1 MNIITMKLKDLKPYK
16 NNPRKNDAAVALV
29 KKSIEEFGYLVPI
42 VIDKNN
48 EIVAGHTRYK
58 ALKQLKIQQV
68 PCVVADE
75 LTEDQIKAF
84 RIADNS
90 VSEAAEWDISKLAV
104 ELADIKLDMGEF
116 GVDLGTFTASGTSFT
131 PVSGEENEDDDDGWY
146 GDERERTYNAYNMQL
161 VDYVELTKDKWQ
173 MPIIY
178 KTDFVPSDMIGF
190 KYVKADEEKS
200 AKTCGIH
207 CFIDDYQF
215 ERLWNR
221 PNEYIELVRPY
232 QCMLSPD
239 FSLYTD
245 MTMPTKI
252 WNVYRSR
259 LIGAYYQTQGIEV
272 IPTVQWAEPE
282 TYEFCF
288 KGIERGGT
296 VAVSTIGVKEDPDCL
311 ALWNAGMREMI
322 KQVKPKTILVYG
334 GELDFDYGKIKVVYY
349 QNHQLEKWRSQD
361 DGQ

>member
-1 MNIITMKLKDLKPYK
+1 MNIITMALKNIKPYK
-16 NNPRKNDAAVALV
+16 NNPRKNDKAVQFV
-29 KKSIEEFGYLVPI
+29 MKSIQEFGYLVPI

-58 ALKQLKIQQV
+58 ALKKLGIQQV

-90 VSEAAEWDISKLAV
+90 VSDVAEWDVTKLAV
-104 ELADIKLDMGEF
+104 ELSDISLDLGEF
-116 GVDLGTFTASGTSFT
+116 GLDLGTFEHGGGTSDFE
-131 PVSGEENEDDDDGWY
+131 PEPEIDDDGYY
-146 GDERERTYNAYNMQL
+146 GDERERTYNAYNMRL
-161 VDYVELTKDKWQ
+161 VDYVELTPDKWQ

-178 KTDFVPSDMIGF
+178 KTDFVPDDLIGF
-190 KYVKADEEKS
+190 KYVKSDNNENAEK
-200 AKTCGIH
+200 AGIH

-259 LIGAYYQTQGIEV
+259 LIGAYYQAQGIEI
-272 IPTVQWAEPE
+272 IPTVQWAEAD
-282 TYEFCF
+282 TFEFCF
-288 KGIERGGT
+288 KGIEQGGT
-296 VAVSTIGVKEDPDCL
+296 VAVSTIGVKEDPECY
-311 ALWNAGMREMI
+311 ALWVAGMKEMI
-322 KQVKPKTILVYG
+322 KQLEPETILVYG
-334 GELDFDYGKIKVVYY
+334 GELDFNYGKIKVVYY
-349 QNHQLEKWRSQD
+349 TNHQLEKWHD
-361 DGQ
+361 NE

>member
-16 NNPRKNDAAVALV
+16 NNPRKNDAAVAFV
-29 KKSIEEFGYLVPI
+29 KRSIQEFGYLVPI

-90 VSEAAEWDISKLAV
+90 VSEAAEWDVAKLAV
-104 ELADIKLDMGEF
+104 EINDISLDMGTF
-116 GVDLGTFTASGTSFT
+116 GLDLGTFTSTPSSFT
-131 PVSGEENEDDDDGWY
+131 PDSDDEDDEGYY
-146 GDERERTYNAYNMQL
+146 GDERERTYNTYNMDL
-161 VDYVELTKDKWQ
+161 VDYVDLTKDKWQ
-173 MPIIY
+173 MPIIH
-178 KTDFVPSDMIGF
+178 KSNFVPSDLIAF
-190 KYVKADEEKS
+190 KYVKADENKS
-200 AKTCGIH
+200 AEGCGIH

-259 LIGAYYQTQGIEV
+259 LIGAYYQAQGIEV
-272 IPTVQWAEPE
+272 IPTVQWAEPA
-282 TYEFCF
+282 TFEFCF
-288 KGIERGGT
+288 KGIEKGGT
-296 VAVSTIGVKEDPDCL
+296 VAVSTIGVKEDPKCNEIWHL
-311 ALWNAGMREMI
+311 GMQEMI

-349 QNHQLEKWRSQD
+349 QNHQLEKWR
-361 DGQ
+361 

>member
-29 KKSIEEFGYLVPI
+29 KRSIQEFGYLVPI

-90 VSEAAEWDISKLAV
+90 VSEAAEWDVAKLAV
-104 ELADIKLDMGEF
+104 EINDISLDLGVF
-116 GVDLGTFTASGTSFT
+116 GLDLGTFTSNASSFT
-131 PVSGEENEDDDDGWY
+131 PDSDEDEDDEGYY
-146 GDERERTYNAYNMQL
+146 GDERERTYNAYNMYL
-161 VDYVELTKDKWQ
+161 VDYVDLTKDKWQ
-173 MPIIY
+173 MPIIH
-178 KTDFVPSDMIGF
+178 KSNFVPDDLIAF
-190 KYVKADEEKS
+190 KYIKADNNENAEK
-200 AKTCGIH
+200 AGIH

-221 PNEYIELVRPY
+221 PDEYIETVRPY

-259 LIGAYYQTQGIEV
+259 LIGAYYQAQGIEI
-272 IPTVQWAEPE
+272 IPTVQWAEAE
-282 TYEFCF
+282 TFEFCF
-288 KGIERGGT
+288 KGIEKGGT
-296 VAVSTIGVKEDPDCL
+296 VAVSTIGVKEDPECY
-311 ALWNAGMREMI
+311 ALWVAGMQEMI

-334 GELDFDYGKIKVVYY
+334 GELDFNYGKIKVVYY
-349 QNHQLEKWRSQD
+349 KNHQLEKWHD
-361 DGQ
+361 DE

>member
-1 MNIITMKLKDLKPYK
+1 MNIITMKLKDLRPYK
-16 NNPRKNDAAVALV
+16 NNPRKNDAAVDFV
-29 KKSIEEFGYLVPI
+29 KKSIQEFGYLVPI

-58 ALKQLKIQQV
+58 ALKKLGIQQV

-75 LTEDQIKAF
+75 LSEDQIKAF

-90 VSEAAEWDISKLAV
+90 VSDVAEWDITKLAV
-104 ELADIKLDMGEF
+104 EMADISLDLGEF
-116 GVDLGTFTASGTSFT
+116 GLDLGTFEHNSGGIV
-131 PVSGEENEDDDDGWY
+131 PNDEPEDPDDGWY
-146 GDERERTYNAYNMQL
+146 GDERERTYNTYNMDL
-161 VDYVELTKDKWQ
+161 VDYVDLTPDKWQ
-173 MPIIY
+173 MPVIH
-178 KTDFVPSDMIGF
+178 KTSFVPDDMIGF
-190 KYVKADEEKS
+190 KYVKADNNENAEK
-200 AKTCGIH
+200 AGIH

-259 LIGAYYQTQGIEV
+259 LIGAYYQAQGIDI
-272 IPTVQWAEPE
+272 IPTVQWAEAD
-282 TYEFCF
+282 TFEFCF
-288 KGIERGGT
+288 KGIEQGGT
-296 VAVSTIGVKEDPDCL
+296 VAVSTIGVKEDPECY
-311 ALWNAGMREMI
+311 ALWVAGMQEMI

-334 GELDFDYGKIKVVYY
+334 GALDFNYGKIKVVYY
-349 QNHQLEKWRSQD
+349 KNHQLEKWHED
-361 DGQ
+361 KA

>member
-1 MNIITMKLKDLKPYK
+1 MNIITKKLKELRPYK
-16 NNPRKNDAAVALV
+16 NNPRRNDAAVQFV
-29 KKSIEEFGYLVPI
+29 MKSIQEFGYLVPI
-42 VIDKNN
+42 VIDKND

-58 ALKQLKIQQV
+58 ALKKLGIQQV

-75 LTEDQIKAF
+75 LTEEQIKAF

-90 VSEAAEWDISKLAV
+90 VSGIAEWDITKLAV
-104 ELADIKLDMGEF
+104 EMSDISLDLGEF
-116 GVDLGTFTASGTSFT
+116 GLDLGSFEGGTSTFA
-131 PVSGEENEDDDDGWY
+131 PPDDEDDEGYY
-146 GDERERTYNAYNMQL
+146 GDERERTYNTYNMDL
-161 VDYVELTKDKWQ
+161 VDHVDLTQDRWQ
-173 MPIIY
+173 MPIIH
-178 KTDFVPSDMIGF
+178 KTKFVPNDLIGF
-190 KYVKADEEKS
+190 KYVKADENAS
-200 AKTCGIH
+200 AETCGIH

-259 LIGAYYQTQGIEV
+259 LIGAYYQAQGIEI
-272 IPTVQWAEPE
+272 IPTVQWAEAE
-282 TYEFCF
+282 TFEFCF
-288 KGIERGGT
+288 KGIEQGGT
-296 VAVSTIGVKEDPDCL
+296 VAVSTIGVKEDPECY
-311 ALWNAGMREMI
+311 ALWVAGMQEMI

-334 GELDFDYGKIKVVYY
+334 GALDFNYGKIKVVYY
-349 QNHQLEKWRSQD
+349 ENHQLEKWHDR
-361 DGQ
+361 

>member
-1 MNIITMKLKDLKPYK
+1 MNIITMALKNIKPYK
-16 NNPRKNDAAVALV
+16 NNPRKNDRAVQFV
-29 KKSIEEFGYLVPI
+29 MKSIQEFGYLVPI

-58 ALKQLKIQQV
+58 ALKKLGIQQV

-90 VSEAAEWDISKLAV
+90 VSDVAEWDITKLAV
-104 ELADIKLDMGEF
+104 ELSDISLDLGEF
-116 GVDLGTFTASGTSFT
+116 GLDLGTFEHGGTGNFE
-131 PVSGEENEDDDDGWY
+131 PEPEIDDGGYY
-146 GDERERTYNAYNMQL
+146 GDERERTYNTYNMQL
-161 VDYVELTKDKWQ
+161 VDYVDLTPDKWQ
-173 MPIIY
+173 MPIIH
-178 KTDFVPSDMIGF
+178 KTSFVPDDMIGF
-190 KYVKADEEKS
+190 KYVKADNNENAEK
-200 AKTCGIH
+200 AGIH

-221 PNEYIELVRPY
+221 PDEYIETVRPY

-259 LIGAYYQTQGIEV
+259 LIGAYYQAQGIEI
-272 IPTVQWAEPE
+272 IPTVQWAEAE
-282 TYEFCF
+282 TFDFCF
-288 KGIERGGT
+288 KGIEKGGT
-296 VAVSTIGVKEDPDCL
+296 VAVSTIGVKEDPECY
-311 ALWNAGMREMI
+311 ALWVAGMQEMI

-334 GELDFDYGKIKVVYY
+334 GELDFNYGKIKVVYY
-349 QNHQLEKWRSQD
+349 KNHQLEKWHD
-361 DGQ
+361 DE

>member
-29 KKSIEEFGYLVPI
+29 KKSIQEFGYLVPI

-90 VSEAAEWDISKLAV
+90 VSEAAEWDIAKLAV
-104 ELADIKLDMGEF
+104 EVNEIKLDLGQF
-116 GVDLGTFTASGTSFT
+116 GVDLGTFTPSGGTEFEPET
-131 PVSGEENEDDDDGWY
+131 AEEDEEGWY
-146 GDERERTYNAYNMQL
+146 GDERERTYNTYNMQL
-161 VDYVELTKDKWQ
+161 VDSVDLTSDVWQ
-173 MPIIY
+173 MPIIH
-178 KTDFVPSDMIGF
+178 KSKFVPHDLMGF
-190 KYVKADEEKS
+190 KYIKADQGENAEK
-200 AKTCGIH
+200 CGVH
-207 CFIDDYQF
+207 FFIDDYQF

-221 PNEYIELVRPY
+221 PNEYIETIRPY
-232 QCMLSPD
+232 ECMLSPD

-259 LIGAYYQTQGIEV
+259 LIGAYYQSQGIEV
-272 IPTVQWAEPE
+272 IPTVQWAEAQ
-282 TYEFCF
+282 TFDFCF
-288 KGIERGGT
+288 KGIEKGGT
-296 VAVSTIGVKEDPDCL
+296 VAVSTIGVKEDPECL
-311 ALWNAGMREMI
+311 ELWHAGMQEMI
-322 KQVKPKTILVYG
+322 KQIRPKTILVYG

-349 QNHQLEKWRSQD
+349 KNHQLEKWHED
-361 DGQ
+361 KE

>member
-1 MNIITMKLKDLKPYK
+1 MNIITMALKNIKPYK
-16 NNPRKNDAAVALV
+16 NNPRKNDKAVQFV
-29 KKSIEEFGYLVPI
+29 MKSIQEFGYLVPI

-58 ALKQLKIQQV
+58 ALKKLGIQQV

-90 VSEAAEWDISKLAV
+90 VSDVAEWDITKLAV
-104 ELADIKLDMGEF
+104 ELSDISLDLGEF
-116 GVDLGTFTASGTSFT
+116 GLDLGTFEHSGTGNFE
-131 PVSGEENEDDDDGWY
+131 PEPEIDDGGYY
-146 GDERERTYNAYNMQL
+146 GDERERTYNTYNMQL
-161 VDYVELTKDKWQ
+161 VDYVDLTPDKWQ
-173 MPIIY
+173 MPIIH
-178 KTDFVPSDMIGF
+178 KTSFVPDDMIGF
-190 KYVKADEEKS
+190 KYVKADNNENAEK
-200 AKTCGIH
+200 AGIH

-221 PNEYIELVRPY
+221 PDEYIEIVRPY

-259 LIGAYYQTQGIEV
+259 LIGAYYQAQGIEI
-272 IPTVQWAEPE
+272 IPTVQWAEAE
-282 TYEFCF
+282 TFEFCF
-288 KGIERGGT
+288 KGIEKGGT
-296 VAVSTIGVKEDPDCL
+296 VAVSTIGVKEDPECY
-311 ALWNAGMREMI
+311 ALWVAGMQEMI

-334 GELDFDYGKIKVVYY
+334 GELDFNYGKIKVVYY
-349 QNHQLEKWRSQD
+349 TNHQLEKWHD
-361 DGQ
+361 TE

>member
-1 MNIITMKLKDLKPYK
+1 MNMNIITMKLKELRPYK
-16 NNPRKNDAAVALV
+16 NNPRKNDAAVEFV
-29 KKSIEEFGYLVPI
+29 KKSIQEFGYLVPI

-58 ALKQLKIQQV
+58 ALKKLGIQQV

-90 VSEAAEWDISKLAV
+90 VSDVAEWDITKLAV
-104 ELADIKLDMGEF
+104 EMADISLDLGEF
-116 GVDLGTFTASGTSFT
+116 GLDLGTFEHGGTDFVAE
-131 PVSGEENEDDDDGWY
+131 PDDDEGYY
-146 GDERERTYNAYNMQL
+146 GDERERTYNTYNMQL
-161 VDYVELTKDKWQ
+161 VDYVELTADKWQ
-173 MPIIY
+173 MPIIH
-178 KTDFVPSDMIGF
+178 KTSFVPDDMIGF
-190 KYVKADEEKS
+190 KYVKADNNENAEK
-200 AKTCGIH
+200 AGIH

-221 PNEYIELVRPY
+221 PDEYIELVRPY

-259 LIGAYYQTQGIEV
+259 LIGAYYQAQGIEI
-272 IPTVQWAEPE
+272 IPTVQWAEAE
-282 TYEFCF
+282 TFEFCF
-288 KGIERGGT
+288 KGIEKGGT
-296 VAVSTIGVKEDPDCL
+296 VAVSTIGVKEDPECY
-311 ALWNAGMREMI
+311 ALWVAGMQEMI

-334 GELDFDYGKIKVVYY
+334 GELDFNYGKIKVVYY
-349 QNHQLEKWRSQD
+349 TNHQLEKWHED
-361 DGQ
+361 K

>member
-1 MNIITMKLKDLKPYK
+1 MNIITMALKNIKPYK
-16 NNPRKNDAAVALV
+16 NNPRKNDRAVQFV
-29 KKSIEEFGYLVPI
+29 MKSIQEFGYLVPI

-58 ALKQLKIQQV
+58 ALKKLGIQQV

-90 VSEAAEWDISKLAV
+90 VSDVAEWDITKLAV
-104 ELADIKLDMGEF
+104 ELSDISLDLGEF
-116 GVDLGTFTASGTSFT
+116 GLDLGTFEHGGTGNFE
-131 PVSGEENEDDDDGWY
+131 PEPEIDDGGYY
-146 GDERERTYNAYNMQL
+146 GDERERTYNTYNMQL
-161 VDYVELTKDKWQ
+161 VDYVDLTPDKWQ
-173 MPIIY
+173 MPIIH
-178 KTDFVPSDMIGF
+178 KTSFVPDDMIGF
-190 KYVKADEEKS
+190 KYVKADNNENAEK
-200 AKTCGIH
+200 AGIH

-221 PNEYIELVRPY
+221 PDEYIETVRPY

-259 LIGAYYQTQGIEV
+259 LIGAYYQAQGIEI
-272 IPTVQWAEPE
+272 IPTVQWAEAE
-282 TYEFCF
+282 TFEFCF
-288 KGIERGGT
+288 KGIEKGGT
-296 VAVSTIGVKEDPDCL
+296 VAVSTIGVKEDPECY
-311 ALWNAGMREMI
+311 ALWVAGMQEMI

-334 GELDFDYGKIKVVYY
+334 GELDFNYGKIKVVYY
-349 QNHQLEKWRSQD
+349 KNHQLEKWHD
-361 DGQ
+361 DE

>member
-1 MNIITMKLKDLKPYK
+1 MNIITMALKNIKPYK
-16 NNPRKNDAAVALV
+16 NNPRKNDKAVQFV
-29 KKSIEEFGYLVPI
+29 MKSIQEFGYLVPI

-58 ALKQLKIQQV
+58 ALKKLGIQQV

-90 VSEAAEWDISKLAV
+90 VSDVAEWDITKLAV
-104 ELADIKLDMGEF
+104 ELSDISLDLGEF
-116 GVDLGTFTASGTSFT
+116 GLDLGTFEHGGGTGNFE
-131 PVSGEENEDDDDGWY
+131 PEPEIDDGGYY
-146 GDERERTYNAYNMQL
+146 GDERERTYNTYNMQL
-161 VDYVELTKDKWQ
+161 VDYVELTPDKWQ
-173 MPIIY
+173 MPIIH
-178 KTDFVPSDMIGF
+178 KTSFVPDDMIGF
-190 KYVKADEEKS
+190 KYVKADNNENAEK
-200 AKTCGIH
+200 AGIH

-221 PNEYIELVRPY
+221 PDEYIELVRPY

-259 LIGAYYQTQGIEV
+259 LIGAYYQAQGIEI
-272 IPTVQWAEPE
+272 IPTVQWAEAE
-282 TYEFCF
+282 TFEFCF
-288 KGIERGGT
+288 KGIEQGGT
-296 VAVSTIGVKEDPDCL
+296 VAVSTIGVKEDPECY
-311 ALWNAGMREMI
+311 ALWVAGMQEMI

-334 GELDFDYGKIKVVYY
+334 GALDFNYGKIKVVYY
-349 QNHQLEKWRSQD
+349 TNHQLEKWHEDR
-361 DGQ
+361 

>member
-1 MNIITMKLKDLKPYK
+1 MNIITMKLKELRPYK
-16 NNPRKNDAAVALV
+16 NNPRKNDAAVEFV
-29 KKSIEEFGYLVPI
+29 KKSIQEFGYLVPI

-58 ALKQLKIQQV
+58 ALKKLGIQQV

-90 VSEAAEWDISKLAV
+90 VSDVAEWDIAKLAV
-104 ELADIKLDMGEF
+104 EMADISLDLGEF
-116 GVDLGTFTASGTSFT
+116 GLDLGTFEHGGTDFVAE
-131 PVSGEENEDDDDGWY
+131 PDDEDEGYY
-146 GDERERTYNAYNMQL
+146 GDERERTYNTYNMQL
-161 VDYVELTKDKWQ
+161 VDYVELTADKWQ
-173 MPIIY
+173 MPIIH
-178 KTDFVPSDMIGF
+178 KTSFVPDDMIGF
-190 KYVKADEEKS
+190 KYIKADNNENAEK
-200 AKTCGIH
+200 AGIH

-221 PNEYIELVRPY
+221 PDEYIELVRPY

-259 LIGAYYQTQGIEV
+259 LIGAYYQAQGIEI
-272 IPTVQWAEPE
+272 IPTVQWAEAE
-282 TYEFCF
+282 TFEFCF
-288 KGIERGGT
+288 KGIEKGGT
-296 VAVSTIGVKEDPDCL
+296 VAVSTIGVKEDPECY
-311 ALWNAGMREMI
+311 ALWVAGMQEMI

-334 GELDFDYGKIKVVYY
+334 GELDFNYGKIKVVYY
-349 QNHQLEKWRSQD
+349 TNHQLEKWHEDR
-361 DGQ
+361 